1 MQPDSSSPS
10 RSLNSHESA
19 ALSPESL
26 VRSCL
31 IPALAVSSSVA
42 LYLKFLLLTTA
53 GLFYEL
59 HHLTAVEF
67 IYWFYSAF
75 KVAAV
80 YFAQW
85 PAQNLFLALL
95 WLVLTGL
102 LYWRRRRKIRGN
114 AGVAETA
121 KTMMEEQP

>member
-1 MQPDSSSPS
+1 MQPKSH
-10 RSLNSHESA
+10 NSTVPDRVFLFGA
-19 ALSPESL
+19 F
-26 VRSCL
+26 L
-31 IPALAVSSSVA
+31 IPAMAVSSCVV

-53 GLFYEL
+53 GLLYEL
-59 HHLTAVEF
+59 HHLTGVEF

-95 WLVLTGL
+95 WLALTGL
-102 LYWRRRRKIRGN
+102 IYWRKRRKVREK
-114 AGVAETA
+114 AV
-121 KTMMEEQP
+121 MEQQQ